1 MSTLATTSLSTMI
14 NFTAKKNEEINQNKQ
29 VQAYGQ
35 SEEKREQFLL
45 NRTFALVI
53 TEQGSLGSRVV

>member
-45 NRTFALVI
+45 N
-53 TEQGSLGSRVV
+53 